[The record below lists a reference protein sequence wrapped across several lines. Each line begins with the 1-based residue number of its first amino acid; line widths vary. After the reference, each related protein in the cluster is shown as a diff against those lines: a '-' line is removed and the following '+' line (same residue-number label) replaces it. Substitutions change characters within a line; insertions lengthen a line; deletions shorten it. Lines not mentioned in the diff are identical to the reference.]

1 MKLLRE
7 VYKTHEGARK
17 RAGFENG
24 IAGSEYRNGHKA
36 RLYRYTVVAQDGAW
50 RVQRDNG
57 TDDRHLLDGVSE
69 TAA

>member
-7 VYKTHEGARK
+7 VYKTYEGARK

-24 IAGSEYRNGHKA
+24 VAASEHANGYKA
-36 RLYRYTVVAQDGAW
+36 RLYRYAVIAQDGAW

-57 TDDRHLLDGVSE
+57 RVE
-69 TAA
+69 R